1 MSELIG
7 IVGESGTG
15 KSTSVRTLDPKETVK
30 VQTQVIP
37 HLHYHL
43 LSTHT

>member
-15 KSTSVRTLDPKETVK
+15 KSTAVRTLNPKETAIISCIGKPLPV
-30 VQTQVIP
+30 
-37 HLHYHL
+37 
-43 LSTHT
+43 